1 MPGVFSF
8 RRKLLI
14 RWLDAR
20 KETLFLVLFLL
31 GALGLVYYLASRPP
45 AGKLVIV
52 EPDEAANYAREL
64 RVHVGGEVSRPGVY
78 VLPLGARVS
87 DAIDKA
93 GGTTE
98 RGDVSRLELAHRVED
113 EESIIV
119 PARRD
124 REVQIAGQLNL
135 NRASQAELEN
145 LPWIGPVT
153 AKKILEYREKRGE
166 FVNLKQLLDLK
177 LINQRQLDE
186 IRDLATV
193 E

>member
-1 MPGVFSF
+1 M
-8 RRKLLI
+8 I

-20 KETLFLVLFLL
+20 KESLFLVLLL
-31 GALGLVYYLASRPP
+31 IAASGLVYYLASRPP

-52 EPDEAANYAREL
+52 KPDEASSYAREL
-64 RVHVGGEVSRPGVY
+64 RVHVGGEVSNPGVY
-78 VLPLGARVS
+78 VLPIGARVS

-98 RGDVSRLELAHRVED
+98 SGDVHRLEMARRVDD

-124 REVQIAGQLNL
+124 QEVQISGQLNL

-153 AKKILEYREKRGE
+153 AKKILEYRDNRGE
-166 FVNLKQLLDLK
+166 FVNLQQLLNLK
-177 LINQRQLDE
+177 LINQRQFDE